1 MMNYASYKYANYAG
15 RVLCYECVE
24 KGLKSGKNKF
34 PNFFILWFNVERNEG
49 SCWTTFQ
56 AYSGGNCNLAQVSAI
71 STRHSIQLSKLTQF
85 NTLKV
90 SEKYDS
96 YINKKCNVT

>member
-1 MMNYASYKYANYAG
+1 MIQ
-15 RVLCYECVE
+15 C
-24 KGLKSGKNKF
+24 
-34 PNFFILWFNVERNEG
+34 IERNEG

-71 STRHSIQLSKLTQF
+71 STIHSIQLSKLTQF

-90 SEKYDS
+90 SEKYDTVISIKNATLHNIILLTPLKS
-96 YINKKCNVT
+96 YFELKTELKGFYG